1 MVKVEGTIMLRLV
14 IEVLRVGGSSPYE
27 RPLDPNSL
35 NSLETIGWADGIES
49 TSPLRYLSTT
59 TGQAEKIFEERA
71 DMNHHYHCDTTL
83 LAAGG
88 YGGKRH
94 YHDSLQPNVQA
105 TAVNIGAPNTSP
117 KSCKAMNDGRLTS
130 PGTCDHTTIL

>member
-14 IEVLRVGGSSPYE
+14 IEVLRVRGSSPYE

-49 TSPLRYLSTT
+49 TSTLRYLSTT

-88 YGGKRH
+88 YGGSRI
-94 YHDSLQPNVQA
+94 YQDSA
-105 TAVNIGAPNTSP
+105 TKCTSHGCQHRNAQYEP
-117 KSCKAMNDGRLTS
+117 KFFQRSE
-130 PGTCDHTTIL
+130 